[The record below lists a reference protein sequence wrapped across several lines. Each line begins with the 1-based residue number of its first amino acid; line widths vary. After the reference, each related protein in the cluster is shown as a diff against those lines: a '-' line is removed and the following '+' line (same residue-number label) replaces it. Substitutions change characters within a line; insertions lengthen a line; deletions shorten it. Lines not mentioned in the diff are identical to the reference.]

1 MDIKGLINI
10 LIVDDSEDNL
20 TLLETILEN
29 PEYNIVKASSGKEAL
44 VFLSNIEFAL
54 VIMDVQMPGLSGL
67 EVAKII
73 KENQNISAIPI
84 IFVTAN
90 AKLSKTI
97 LQGYKSGA
105 VDYIFKPV
113 DSEILSAKVAVFA
126 ELFKKNKEV
135 QIAKEIAIKANESK
149 SKFLAI
155 ISHEIRSPISSIIG
169 LADLLLD
176 TKLSD
181 EQRSYSNSIINSSQN
196 LLSIINDLLDFS
208 KIDANKLELEETEF
222 SLIQIIEQLISLFS
236 STLKNKN
243 LELATFI
250 NPNLP
255 SLVKGD
261 SVRLYQ
267 ILTNLVSNAVKF
279 TEFGTIAISS
289 SLVEETKTQVLIKF
303 SVSDTGKGIVKAN
316 QALLFEP
323 YIQEDSSIS
332 RKFGGTGLGLSICK
346 KLVTLMGGEISLESE
361 IDKGTTFF
369 FTAKFLKILPLNDS
383 SSNETPILSN
393 ISALV
398 IGESS
403 TLVTTLVKQLRV
415 WEINAKQIES
425 IAKLLEYLASN
436 SINQHTSTIVIW
448 NISNINDEIMAE
460 ITVVLEEIKSFPNFP
475 ALILLIPFWEQNS
488 FQELSL
494 REQDI
499 YLTKPLQP
507 SKLLEHFKN
516 LALSLKTQSPK
527 IISNQRVAK
536 SISNKALNKINS
548 KIKS

>member
-250 NPNLP
+250 SPNLP

-279 TEFGTIAISS
+279 TEFGTITISS

-369 FTAKFLKILPLNDS
+369 FTAKFLKTLSFNDNS
-383 SSNETPILSN
+383 SSETPVLSN

-398 IGESS
+398 IGENSI
-403 TLVTTLVKQLRV
+403 LVTTLIKQLRV
-415 WEINAKQIES
+415 WEINAQQIES

-436 SINQHTSTIVIW
+436 SINQHTSTKVIW
-448 NISNINDEIMAE
+448 NISNISDEIM
-460 ITVVLEEIKSFPNFP
+460 VVLEKIKSFPNFP